1 VFKVSARTVLELG
14 AELISSDII
23 AFYELAKNAFDAGS
37 RSGAEIRFQV
47 VLRRNSYLRLRAQID
62 EVVSKHEGQTGEPS
76 TLAEVRARI
85 ADQLDASAA
94 ADVVKGF
101 LADISK
107 APLAQLGVALDAAY
121 RRWNTVE
128 VSDVGSG
135 MSLKDLRDN
144 YLVIGT
150 PSRKRA
156 IESAVNTGKAKSPF
170 LGEKGI
176 GRLSAMRLGDR
187 LRVES
192 AKADDTTIN
201 VIDID
206 WRRFEDL
213 DAMIEDI
220 DIVPERGPRKP
231 TPTWSGTRLTIG
243 DLREDWTEARLRQF
257 AEYDFARLLD
267 PFVDAKTRPR
277 IALFWN
283 GNRIAIPF
291 MDRALLEHAHASF
304 KGTYEIEKGQPVLR
318 CTLKA
323 FNLGFPHPLES
334 DQITL
339 TIDDLRGVVI
349 GTTQDLP
356 ETALISVGAF
366 EFEAFWYNRRLLGK
380 IDSIGDQRTVR
391 ELQKKWSGILL
402 FRDRFRVFPYGDDED
417 DWLGLDRKALGRPGY
432 TLNKAQFVGHV
443 NISRTANPLLIDQ
456 TNREG
461 LRVNAE
467 QEAFVTIL
475 QHVIQGLLWDF
486 LRDVEKK
493 YRSQPVELPDAR
505 AEVNALER
513 RARNALNR
521 IRKVVPENNSELVDE
536 IQEAFL
542 EFQDLADR
550 AQRRISEIEEE
561 SRQMVHMAGVGLM
574 VEVVAHELARS
585 SENALKALEGMR
597 TTELPANLRAR
608 LDTLRAEMKSVN
620 KRLRVLDPL
629 SVSGRQRSEIFD
641 LRELIEELR
650 DGHEAQFRRH
660 NIQFN
665 ISGSRGA
672 VRVRAVKGMVVQILE
687 NMISNSVYW
696 MQLRANR
703 ESKYVPSITVRLE
716 KDPAVIRFSDNGPGI
731 AAENRDKVFRPFW
744 SLKDKAKRRGLGLF
758 IARENAT
765 YLGAELTLS
774 DTPDANTG
782 RLHEFRLEF
791 PDGASV

>member
-1 VFKVSARTVLELG
+1 MFKVSARTVLELG

-291 MDRALLEHAHASF
+291 MAANAGAL
-304 KGTYEIEKGQPVLR
+304 
-318 CTLKA
+318 
-323 FNLGFPHPLES
+323 
-334 DQITL
+334 
-339 TIDDLRGVVI
+339 
-349 GTTQDLP
+349 
-356 ETALISVGAF
+356 
-366 EFEAFWYNRRLLGK
+366 
-380 IDSIGDQRTVR
+380 
-391 ELQKKWSGILL
+391 
-402 FRDRFRVFPYGDDED
+402 
-417 DWLGLDRKALGRPGY
+417 
-432 TLNKAQFVGHV
+432 
-443 NISRTANPLLIDQ
+443 
-456 TNREG
+456 
-461 LRVNAE
+461 
-467 QEAFVTIL
+467 
-475 QHVIQGLLWDF
+475 
-486 LRDVEKK
+486 
-493 YRSQPVELPDAR
+493 
-505 AEVNALER
+505 
-513 RARNALNR
+513 
-521 IRKVVPENNSELVDE
+521 
-536 IQEAFL
+536 
-542 EFQDLADR
+542 
-550 AQRRISEIEEE
+550 
-561 SRQMVHMAGVGLM
+561 
-574 VEVVAHELARS
+574 
-585 SENALKALEGMR
+585 
-597 TTELPANLRAR
+597 
-608 LDTLRAEMKSVN
+608 
-620 KRLRVLDPL
+620 
-629 SVSGRQRSEIFD
+629 
-641 LRELIEELR
+641 
-650 DGHEAQFRRH
+650 
-660 NIQFN
+660 
-665 ISGSRGA
+665 
-672 VRVRAVKGMVVQILE
+672 
-687 NMISNSVYW
+687 
-696 MQLRANR
+696 
-703 ESKYVPSITVRLE
+703 
-716 KDPAVIRFSDNGPGI
+716 
-731 AAENRDKVFRPFW
+731 
-744 SLKDKAKRRGLGLF
+744 
-758 IARENAT
+758 
-765 YLGAELTLS
+765 
-774 DTPDANTG
+774 TPD
-782 RLHEFRLEF
+782 
-791 PDGASV
+791 